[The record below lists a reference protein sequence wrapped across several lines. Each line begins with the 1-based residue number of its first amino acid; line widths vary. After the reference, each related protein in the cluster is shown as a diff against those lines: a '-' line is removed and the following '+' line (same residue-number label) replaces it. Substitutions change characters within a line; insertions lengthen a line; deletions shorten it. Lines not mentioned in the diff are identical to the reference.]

1 MTVKFEM
8 KGLGELDKAFDDLIN
23 GVEDSLGDTLQKS
36 SKPLFDKVKANA
48 KSVDEKVKI
57 DTVKNA
63 NSQAEV
69 SVTSESMTK
78 EYGTSTTA
86 ATPFMRPALD
96 STSGDVVENF
106 GKEIQSK
113 IVKIAN
119 K

>member
-1 MTVKFEM
+1 M

-57 DTVKNA
+57 GTVKNA
-63 NSQAEV
+63 NSHAET
-69 SVTSESMTK
+69 SVTAESMAK

-96 STSGDVVENF
+96 STSNDVVENF
-106 GKEIQSK
+106 RKEMKSK
-113 IVKIAN
+113 IDKIAN

>member
-1 MTVKFEM
+1 MSVSFEM

-48 KSVDEKVKI
+48 QSVNEKVKI
-57 DTVKNA
+57 GTVKNA
-63 NSQAEV
+63 NSQAET
-69 SVTSESMTK
+69 SVTSEAFSK

-86 ATPFMRPALD
+86 ATPFMRPAID
-96 STSGDVVENF
+96 STSKDVVDNF
-106 GKEIQSK
+106 RQEMKSK
-113 IVKIAN
+113 IAKIAN